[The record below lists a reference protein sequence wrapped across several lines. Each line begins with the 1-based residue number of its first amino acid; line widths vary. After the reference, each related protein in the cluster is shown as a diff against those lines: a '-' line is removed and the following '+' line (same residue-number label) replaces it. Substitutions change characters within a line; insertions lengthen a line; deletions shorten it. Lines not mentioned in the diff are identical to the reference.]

1 MANPKKTAE
10 NEEKRKLLF
19 AQDMKFVRAL
29 AGNEQKI
36 RDRALKN
43 LREYLPQRC
52 LQLPFKQE
60 DFLRIWKGLF
70 TTMWM
75 SDKPLAQEECA
86 ESIADLI
93 HHVDSDSALLFF
105 KCGLMT
111 MAIEW
116 FGIDQWRLDKFLM
129 LVRRMLRHCFQF
141 LKSTDWDTDSIDS
154 FNRVLEDTLLK
165 ANGSSFTGLTMHFTE
180 IFLEELAKVS
190 NGKISRENLLEFLKP
205 FAKHLVSLHNLGHIR
220 HLTKCI
226 FDHLMQQ
233 SDQGFEYEAKFTEWK
248 RQGFPGGSL
257 DVMER
262 MEVDSDEEE
271 EGDDDDDDDGGEPEV
286 LDPRAGHV
294 DVVLPQLKFD
304 SSEICDLLNQHKLT
318 KQSTKNGRKAIAEL
332 CQKFAQLTKGDY
344 PLGITKVP
352 LPEKKDF
359 IKIHKSLDSLSE
371 FEHQLRMDKKELF
384 SGRARKEK
392 LNGDINSDDVIRP
405 VKLRSGTTFN
415 GDNFAGKLKQFIK
428 KSEGGIKKRKLVK
441 TRKRAKY
448 DALWSYENAFERN
461 SGVWEVH
468 KFNSSMSESPS
479 PVKTGSSTKF
489 TESEIVARSVK
500 LKRPTLP
507 VKLAQFTPKNGK
519 KVRIALKLNQ
529 SQEVHE
535 HVAQLKSSPGNPYD
549 ANRMPDK
556 PLLKPNGIKSPI
568 NPFYKRKM
576 KL

>member
-10 NEEKRKLLF
+10 NVEKRKLLCS
-19 AQDMKFVRAL
+19 QDLKFVRAL

-43 LREYLPQRC
+43 LREWLPQRSM
-52 LQLPFKQE
+52 QLPFEQE
-60 DFLRIWKGLF
+60 DLLRIWKGLF

-75 SDKPLAQEECA
+75 SDKPLVQEECA
-86 ESIADLI
+86 ESIANLI
-93 HHVDSDSALLFF
+93 HHVDADSALLFF
-105 KCGLMT
+105 KCGLTT

-141 LKSTDWDTDSIDS
+141 LKSTEWNMNEIES

-165 ANGSSFTGLTMHFTE
+165 TSGSSFTGLTMHFTE

-190 NGKISRENLLEFLKP
+190 NGKITQENLLEFLKP
-205 FAKHLVSLHNLGHIR
+205 FAKHLASLHNVGHIR

-233 SDQGFEYEAKFTEWK
+233 SDAGFEYEARFSEWK

-257 DVMER
+257 DAMER
-262 MEVDSDEEE
+262 MEIDLDDEEE
-271 EGDDDDDDDGGEPEV
+271 EDDDDEEPEV

-304 SSEICDLLNQHKLT
+304 PSEICELLNQHKLT

-332 CQKFAQLTKGDY
+332 CQKFAQLTEGDY
-344 PLGITKVP
+344 PLGIKEVP

-359 IKIHKSLDSLSE
+359 FSINKSLDSLSQ
-371 FEHQLRMDKKELF
+371 FERQLRAEKKKLF
-384 SGRARKEK
+384 SSERVQ
-392 LNGDINSDDVIRP
+392 NGDIASDDVISP
-405 VKLRSGTTFN
+405 VKLRSGATIN
-415 GDNFAGKLKQFIK
+415 GGIFADKLKRFIK
-428 KSEGGIKKRKLVK
+428 KSEGRIKKRKLLK
-441 TRKRAKY
+441 TRKRAKH
-448 DALWSYENAFERN
+448 DALWAYENAFVRN
-461 SGVWEVH
+461 SGLWEVH
-468 KFNSSMSESPS
+468 RFNSPMSESPL

-489 TESEIVARSVK
+489 AESEIVARPAK
-500 LKRPTLP
+500 PKRQTLT
-507 VKLAQFTPKNGK
+507 AKNEK

-529 SQEVHE
+529 SQEIHE
-535 HVAQLKSSPGNPYD
+535 HVAQLKSSPGIPYD
-549 ANRMPDK
+549 ANRLPEK
-556 PLLKPNGIKSPI
+556 PLLKPNAIKSPI

-576 KL
+576 KF